1 MQDEMINKDTVTK
14 QEEKLQNLTKEVNGT
29 DESIQT
35 EQLLNLQLSSEYNTI
50 MTDLSHILNQRNSLL
65 IECEGLKDTIILLN
79 NQLQEIKNAV
89 EEEQS
94 HKKNLQ
100 EQLQE
105 VELKLSSWKE
115 EYAKVSSQY
124 QESPFIIYY

>member
-1 MQDEMINKDTVTK
+1 MISKDTVAK
-14 QEEKLQNLTKEVNGT
+14 QEEKLHNLTKEVNET

-65 IECEGLKDTIILLN
+65 IECEGLKDTVILLN

-94 HKKNLQ
+94 HKNNLQ
-100 EQLQE
+100 KQLQE
-105 VELKLSSWKE
+105 VEHKQSSWKD
-115 EYAKVSSQY
+115 EYQKVSLQY
-124 QESPFIIYY
+124 QES

>member
-1 MQDEMINKDTVTK
+1 MQDEMISKDTVAK
-14 QEEKLQNLTKEVNGT
+14 QEEKLQNLTKEVNET
-29 DESIQT
+29 DESIHT

-65 IECEGLKDTIILLN
+65 IECEGLKDTVILLN
-79 NQLQEIKNAV
+79 NQLQEIKKVV

-94 HKKNLQ
+94 HKNNLQ

-105 VELKLSSWKE
+105 VEHKLSSWKD
-115 EYAKVSSQY
+115 EYQKVSLQY
-124 QESPFIIYY
+124 QES

>member
-1 MQDEMINKDTVTK
+1 MQDEMISKDTVAK
-14 QEEKLQNLTKEVNGT
+14 QEEKLQNLTKEVNET

-65 IECEGLKDTIILLN
+65 IECEGLKDTVILLN

-94 HKKNLQ
+94 HKNNLQ

-105 VELKLSSWKE
+105 VEHKQSSWKD
-115 EYAKVSSQY
+115 EYQKVSLQY
-124 QESPFIIYY
+124 QES

>member
-1 MQDEMINKDTVTK
+1 MISKDTVAK
-14 QEEKLQNLTKEVNGT
+14 QEEKLQNLTKEVNET

-65 IECEGLKDTIILLN
+65 IECEGLKDTVILLN

-94 HKKNLQ
+94 HKNNLQ

-105 VELKLSSWKE
+105 VEHKQSSWKD
-115 EYAKVSSQY
+115 EYQKVSLQY
-124 QESPFIIYY
+124 QES

>member
-1 MQDEMINKDTVTK
+1 MQDEMISKDTVAK
-14 QEEKLQNLTKEVNGT
+14 QEEKLHNLTKEVNET

-65 IECEGLKDTIILLN
+65 IECEGLKDTVILLN

-94 HKKNLQ
+94 HKNNLQ
-100 EQLQE
+100 KQLQE
-105 VELKLSSWKE
+105 VEHKQSSWKD
-115 EYAKVSSQY
+115 EYQKVSLQY
-124 QESPFIIYY
+124 QES

>member
-124 QESPFIIYY
+124 QESPFIISY